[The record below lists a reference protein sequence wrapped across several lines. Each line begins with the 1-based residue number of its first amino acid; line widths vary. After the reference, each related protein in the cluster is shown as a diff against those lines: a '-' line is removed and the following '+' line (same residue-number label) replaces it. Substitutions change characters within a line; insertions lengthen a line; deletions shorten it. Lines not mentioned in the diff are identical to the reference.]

1 MNKKVL
7 LIVVL
12 VVSLLLL
19 GVSTG
24 LLGVQIVLNLGML
37 ASYWD
42 ILLAAI
48 ISIVGG
54 ELLKQTLKRGPD

>member
-1 MNKKVL
+1 MSKKVL

-12 VVSLLLL
+12 VVLLLLL

-24 LLGVQIVLNLGML
+24 LFGVQILLNLGML
-37 ASYWD
+37 APYWN
-42 ILLAAI
+42 ILFGAI

-54 ELLKQTLKRGPD
+54 EIFKLILKRAPD